1 MKSSF
6 YWVKERERI
15 MKKFSVTVTKV
26 GCIELYAETAEEAMR
41 MAEESDEEQMYWEG
55 VTATDAEELDE
66 N

>member
-1 MKSSF
+1 
-6 YWVKERERI
+6 
-15 MKKFSVTVTKV
+15 MKKYDITATKI
-26 GCIELYAETAEEAMR
+26 GNIQLYADSPEEAMR